1 MNFLRAQIQQRWKIF
16 YFHVFAFPGCFLNTA
31 SSQSIKIG
39 SNQVILSIDNGN
51 HWKSMNWIPV
61 SDWYYRLF
69 TALTIY
75 NGSPPLFFFWH
86 ESDSTAKKTH
96 PRVTQLISK
105 HENEKCGNY
114 YTQVS
119 LQNPLKQKRQ
129 NVRHSFNSRFRLK
142 DFFPN
147 IFTVFRYQSI
157 KITWFLTTFI
167 DFDFELKNWTPTN
180 LANISH
186 QQKILSLVLKKR
198 FLYKW

>member
-1 MNFLRAQIQQRWKIF
+1 MKWFYQLITEIIENRWTEFLCQIDI
-16 YFHVFAFPGCFLNTA
+16 
-31 SSQSIKIG
+31 
-39 SNQVILSIDNGN
+39 IDY
-51 HWKSMNWIPV
+51 S
-61 SDWYYRLF
+61 RLWRF
-69 TALTIY
+69 ITEVRHC
-75 NGSPPLFFFWH
+75 FFFWH

-167 DFDFELKNWTPTN
+167 DFDFYPLTTQGPTGPPGCN
-180 LANISH
+180 CTQISSPTLFLRGGRSEKLDAYKLG
-186 QQKILSLVLKKR
+186 QYQPSEEDFKPGFKEKISL
-198 FLYKW
+198 